1 MRLVFAA
8 ATDVGRMRKNN
19 EDSYLSSQPVA
30 AVADGMGGHSAGE
43 VASAIAIEELAA
55 LGGRGPW
62 ENETAAT
69 DDLKQAI
76 LRANRRIREMAASD
90 RKLNGM
96 GTTLVALL
104 EDGDMVHV
112 ANVGDSR
119 GYLLR
124 QGELSQVTVDHSLVQ
139 ELVDDGRLSP
149 EDAERHP
156 QRSVITRAL
165 GIDPEVEFDLFTY
178 KLQVGDRLLL
188 CSDGLS
194 DVVEPA
200 QIRKV
205 LLRIP
210 SAQRA
215 ARELIGVANEQG
227 GPDNITV
234 IVVDAVDEATALAAE
249 DGGDTTGDLDAG
261 SATGALPPVDAGTD
275 GARGRG
281 GRAGRAARVAEDRSL
296 AKHRRLQ
303 RFLIAGIVVLL
314 LAAALVAGRSFLFS
328 RYFVGFDGD
337 SVAVFQGVPGD
348 VAGLSFSRLVE
359 RSPVSRAQVPAGYA
373 ARLEDGVQADDLAD
387 ARSIALCAP
396 LVFSPDGCTGAVPT
410 TTATPTTAAATTT
423 TTTTTRAAGG

>member
-19 EDSYLSSQPVA
+19 EDSYLSAKPVA

-55 LGGRGPW
+55 LRDRGPW

-69 DDLKQAI
+69 EDLKQAI

-165 GIDPEVEFDLFTY
+165 GIDHEVEFDLFTY

-200 QIRKV
+200 QIRNV
-205 LLRIP
+205 LLRVR
-210 SAQRA
+210 SAQKA
-215 ARELIGVANEQG
+215 ARQLVSVANEQG

-234 IVVDAVDEATALAAE
+234 IVVDAVDDSAVEEVEEVE
-249 DGGDTTGDLDAG
+249 DERTGDLADG
-261 SATGALPPVDAGTD
+261 SATGALPLVSGD
-275 GARGRG
+275 GDGFAARG
-281 GRAGRAARVAEDRSL
+281 GRAARAAKDRSL
-296 AKHRRLQ
+296 AMHRRLQ

-314 LAAALVAGRSFLFS
+314 AAVLLVAGRSFLFS
-328 RYFVGFDGD
+328 RYWVGFDGD

-348 VAGLSFSRLVE
+348 VAGLRFSRLVE
-359 RSPVSRAQVPAGYA
+359 RSPVVRAQVPPGYA
-373 ARLEDGVQADDLAD
+373 ARLDDGIQADGLAD
-387 ARSIALCAP
+387 ARAIALCAP
-396 LVFSPDGCTGAVPT
+396 LVFSPGGCGGAAGPAT
-410 TTATPTTAAATTT
+410 TAATPTTAVATTS
-423 TTTTTRAAGG
+423 TRAAGG

>member
-55 LGGRGPW
+55 LGERGPW

-76 LRANRRIREMAASD
+76 LRANRRIRGMAASD

-104 EDGDMVHV
+104 QDGDMVHV

-149 EDAERHP
+149 KDAERHP

-194 DVVEPA
+194 DVVEPT
-200 QIRKV
+200 QIRNV
-205 LLRIP
+205 LLRVRSP
-210 SAQRA
+210 QKA
-215 ARELIGVANEQG
+215 ARQLITVANEQG

-234 IVVDAVDEATALAAE
+234 IVVDAVDESAALDLE
-249 DGGDTTGDLDAG
+249 DEQTGDLTDG
-261 SATGALPPVDAGTD
+261 SATGALPLVSGDGDAPV
-275 GARGRG
+275 ARGRG
-281 GRAGRAARVAEDRSL
+281 GRAARAAKDRSL
-296 AKHRRLQ
+296 AMHRRLQ

-314 LAAALVAGRSFLFS
+314 AAVLLVAGRSFLFS
-328 RYFVGFDGD
+328 RYWVGFDGD

-348 VAGLSFSRLVE
+348 VAGLRFSRLVE

-373 ARLEDGVQADDLAD
+373 ARLEDGVQADSLAD
-387 ARSIALCAP
+387 ARAIALCAP
-396 LVFSPDGCTGAVPT
+396 LVFSPGGCTGVTPSS
-410 TTATPTTAAATTT
+410 TAATPTPTTAVGTTS
-423 TTTTTRAAGG
+423 TRAAGG

>member
-19 EDSYLSSQPVA
+19 EDSYLSAEPVA

-55 LGGRGPW
+55 LGERGPW

-104 EDGDMVHV
+104 QDGDMVHV

-194 DVVEPA
+194 DVVETT
-200 QIRKV
+200 QIRNV
-205 LLRIP
+205 LLRVRSP
-210 SAQRA
+210 QKA
-215 ARELIGVANEQG
+215 ARQLITVANEQG

-234 IVVDAVDEATALAAE
+234 IVVDAVDESAALDLE
-249 DGGDTTGDLDAG
+249 DEQTGDLTDG
-261 SATGALPPVDAGTD
+261 SATGALPLVSGDGDALA
-275 GARGRG
+275 ARGRG
-281 GRAGRAARVAEDRSL
+281 GRAARAAKDRSL
-296 AKHRRLQ
+296 AMHRRLQ

-314 LAAALVAGRSFLFS
+314 AAVLLVAGRSLLFS
-328 RYFVGFDGD
+328 RYWVGFDGD

-348 VAGLSFSRLVE
+348 VAGLRFSRLVE

-373 ARLEDGVQADDLAD
+373 ARLEDGVQADSLAD
-387 ARSIALCAP
+387 ARAIALCAP
-396 LVFSPDGCTGAVPT
+396 LVFSPGGCTGATPS
-410 TTATPTTAAATTT
+410 TTAATPTPTTAVGTTS
-423 TTTTTRAAGG
+423 TRAAGG

>member
-55 LGGRGPW
+55 LGSRGPW

-76 LRANRRIREMAASD
+76 LRANRRIRETAAGD

-165 GIDPEVEFDLFTY
+165 GIDREVEFDLFTY

-200 QIRKV
+200 QIRNV
-205 LLRIP
+205 LLRVRN
-210 SAQRA
+210 SHQAAQK
-215 ARELIGVANEQG
+215 LVTVANEQG

-234 IVVDAVDEATALAAE
+234 IVVDAVDEATAQAME
-249 DGGDTTGDLDAG
+249 EGGDTTGDLAVG
-261 SATGALPPVDAGTD
+261 SATGALPVVDGD
-275 GARGRG
+275 GAG
-281 GRAGRAARVAEDRSL
+281 GRSGRAARAKDRSV
-296 AKHRRLQ
+296 ARHRRLQ
-303 RFLIAGIVVLL
+303 RFLVAGIVVLVV
-314 LAAALVAGRSFLFS
+314 AALLVAGRSFLFS
-328 RYFVGFDGD
+328 RYWVGFDGD
-337 SVAVFQGVPGD
+337 TVAVFQGVPGD
-348 VAGLSFSRLVE
+348 VAGIQFSRLVE
-359 RSPVSRAQVPAGYA
+359 RTPVTRAEVPAGYA
-373 ARLEDGVQADDLAD
+373 ARLEDGVLADNLAD

-396 LVFSPDGCTGAVPT
+396 LVFSPDGCTGTPAAST
-410 TTATPTTAAATTT
+410 TTPTPTPTTAAATTT
-423 TTTTTRAAGG
+423 TKAQGG

>member
-19 EDSYLSSQPVA
+19 EDSYLSSKPVA

-55 LGGRGPW
+55 LGHRGPW
-62 ENETAAT
+62 ANETAAT

-205 LLRIP
+205 LLRVRN
-210 SAQRA
+210 AQRA
-215 ARELIGVANEQG
+215 ARELVTVANEQG

-234 IVVDAVDEATALAAE
+234 IVVDAVDDAMADLEEA
-249 DGGDTTGDLDAG
+249 GGDTTGDLAG
-261 SATGALPPVDAGTD
+261 SATGALPLVGDAELD
-275 GARGRG
+275 GDRRAG
-281 GRAGRAARVAEDRSL
+281 GGRAARAAEDRSL
-296 AKHRRLQ
+296 AMHRRLQ
-303 RFLIAGIVVLL
+303 RALVAGIVVVAV
-314 LAAALVAGRSFLFS
+314 AALLVAGRSFLFS

-337 SVAVFQGVPGD
+337 NVAVFQGVPGD
-348 VAGLSFSRLVE
+348 VAGVRFSRLVE
-359 RSPVSRAQVPAGYA
+359 RSPVTRAQVPPGYA

-387 ARSIALCAP
+387 ARNIALCAP
-396 LVFSPDGCTGAVPT
+396 QVFSPDGCTGTAPT
-410 TTATPTTAAATTT
+410 TTATTAATTT
-423 TTTTTRAAGG
+423 TAAGG

>member
-19 EDSYLSSQPVA
+19 EDSYLSSKPVA

-55 LGGRGPW
+55 LRDRGPW

-76 LRANRRIREMAASD
+76 LRANRRIREMAARD

-194 DVVEPA
+194 DVVEPT
-200 QIRKV
+200 QIRNV
-205 LLRIP
+205 LLRVRSP
-210 SAQRA
+210 QKA
-215 ARELIGVANEQG
+215 ARQLITVANEQG

-234 IVVDAVDEATALAAE
+234 IVVDAVDESAALDLE
-249 DGGDTTGDLDAG
+249 DEQTGDLTDG
-261 SATGALPPVDAGTD
+261 SATGALPLVAGDGDALA
-275 GARGRG
+275 ARGRG
-281 GRAGRAARVAEDRSL
+281 GRAARAAKDRSL
-296 AKHRRLQ
+296 VMHRRLQ
-303 RFLIAGIVVLL
+303 RFLIAGIVVLV
-314 LAAALVAGRSFLFS
+314 AAVLLVAGRSFLFS
-328 RYFVGFDGD
+328 RYWVGFDGD

-348 VAGLSFSRLVE
+348 VAGLRFSRLVE

-373 ARLEDGVQADDLAD
+373 ARLEDGVQADSLAD
-387 ARSIALCAP
+387 ARAIALCAP
-396 LVFSPDGCTGAVPT
+396 LVFSPGGCTGATPS
-410 TTATPTTAAATTT
+410 TTAATPTPTTAVGTAS
-423 TTTTTRAAGG
+423 TRAAGG

>member
-19 EDSYLSSQPVA
+19 EDSYLSSKPVA

-55 LGGRGPW
+55 LGDRGPW

-90 RKLNGM
+90 HKLNGM

-194 DVVEPA
+194 DVVGTT
-200 QIRKV
+200 QIRNV
-205 LLRIP
+205 LLRVRSP
-210 SAQRA
+210 QKA
-215 ARELIGVANEQG
+215 ARQLVTVANEQG

-234 IVVDAVDEATALAAE
+234 IVVDAVDESALPEVE
-249 DGGDTTGDLDAG
+249 DDQTGDLTAG
-261 SATGALPPVDAGTD
+261 AATGAMPLVEGD
-275 GARGRG
+275 GAPGRRG
-281 GRAGRAARVAEDRSL
+281 GRAARAAKDRSL
-296 AKHRRLQ
+296 ATHRRLQ
-303 RFLIAGIVVLL
+303 RVLVAGIVVLV
-314 LAAALVAGRSFLFS
+314 AAALLVAGRSFLFS
-328 RYFVGFDGD
+328 RYWVGFDGD
-337 SVAVFQGVPGD
+337 TVAVFQGVPGN
-348 VAGLSFSRLVE
+348 VAGLRFSRLVE
-359 RSPVSRAQVPAGYA
+359 RGPVSRAQVPPGYA
-373 ARLEDGVQADDLAD
+373 ARLDDGVQADDLED
-387 ARSIALCAP
+387 ARNIARCAQ
-396 LVFSPDGCTGAVPT
+396 LVFSPGGCTGQAPAT
-410 TTATPTTAAATTT
+410 PEATPTTAVATTS
-423 TTTTTRAAGG
+423 TRAAGG

>member
-55 LGGRGPW
+55 LGSRGPW

-76 LRANRRIREMAASD
+76 LRANRRIRETAAGD

-165 GIDPEVEFDLFTY
+165 GIDREVEFDLFTY

-200 QIRKV
+200 QIRNV
-205 LLRIP
+205 LLRVRN
-210 SAQRA
+210 SHQA
-215 ARELIGVANEQG
+215 ARKLVTVANEQG

-234 IVVDAVDEATALAAE
+234 IVVDAVDEATAQAME
-249 DGGDTTGDLDAG
+249 EGGDTTGDLAVG
-261 SATGALPPVDAGTD
+261 SATGALPVVDGD
-275 GARGRG
+275 GAG
-281 GRAGRAARVAEDRSL
+281 GRSGRAARAKDRSV
-296 AKHRRLQ
+296 ARHRRLQ
-303 RFLIAGIVVLL
+303 RFLVAGIVVLVV
-314 LAAALVAGRSFLFS
+314 AALLVAGRSFLFS
-328 RYFVGFDGD
+328 RYWVGFDGD
-337 SVAVFQGVPGD
+337 TVAVFQGVPGD
-348 VAGLSFSRLVE
+348 VAGIQFSRLVE
-359 RSPVSRAQVPAGYA
+359 RTPVTRAEVPAGYA
-373 ARLEDGVQADDLAD
+373 ARLEDGVLADNLAD

-396 LVFSPDGCTGAVPT
+396 LVFSPDGCTGTPAAST
-410 TTATPTTAAATTT
+410 TTPTTAAATTT
-423 TTTTTRAAGG
+423 TTKAQGG

>member
-19 EDSYLSSQPVA
+19 EDSYLSSKPVA

-55 LGGRGPW
+55 LRGRGPW

-76 LRANRRIREMAASD
+76 LRANRRIREMAAGD

-104 EDGDMVHV
+104 EDGDLVHL

-165 GIDPEVEFDLFTY
+165 GIEPEVEFDLFTY

-194 DVVEPA
+194 DVVEPR
-200 QIRKV
+200 QIRNV
-205 LLRIP
+205 LLRVRNP
-210 SAQRA
+210 DEA
-215 ARELIGVANEQG
+215 ARRLIAVANEQG

-234 IVVDAVDEATALAAE
+234 IVVDANDGSVVEDYEDE
-249 DGGDTTGDLDAG
+249 TGDLAVG
-261 SATGALPPVDAGTD
+261 SATGAMPAVTGD
-275 GARGRG
+275 GGGADGRS
-281 GRAGRAARVAEDRSL
+281 GRAARAAKDRTL
-296 AKHRRLQ
+296 AMHRRLQ
-303 RFLIAGIVVLL
+303 RVLLAGIVVLVVV
-314 LAAALVAGRSFLFS
+314 AVLVAGRSFLFS
-328 RYFVGFDGD
+328 RYWVGFDGD
-337 SVAVFQGVPGD
+337 TVAVFQGVPGD
-348 VAGLSFSRLVE
+348 VAGLRFSRMLE
-359 RSPVSRAQVPAGYA
+359 HSPVSRAQVPAGYA
-373 ARLEDGVQADDLAD
+373 ARLEAGVPADDLDD
-387 ARSIALCAP
+387 ARRIAGCAP
-396 LVFSPDGCTGAVPT
+396 LVFSPDGCSVAATSTTAPPT
-410 TTATPTTAAATTT
+410 TVAATS
-423 TTTTTRAAGG
+423 TRASGG

>member
-1 MRLVFAA
+1 MPLVFAA
-8 ATDVGRMRKNN
+8 PTDVGRMRKNN
-19 EDSYLSSQPVA
+19 EDSYLSAKPVA

-55 LGGRGPW
+55 LGERGPW

-104 EDGDMVHV
+104 QDGDMVHV

-124 QGELSQVTVDHSLVQ
+124 QGELSQVTIDHSLVQ

-194 DVVEPA
+194 DVVEPT
-200 QIRKV
+200 QIRNV
-205 LLRIP
+205 LLRVRSP
-210 SAQRA
+210 QKA
-215 ARELIGVANEQG
+215 ARQLVTVANEQG

-234 IVVDAVDEATALAAE
+234 IVVDAVDESAALDLE
-249 DGGDTTGDLDAG
+249 DEQTGDLTDG
-261 SATGALPPVDAGTD
+261 SATGALPLVAGDGDALA
-275 GARGRG
+275 ARGRG
-281 GRAGRAARVAEDRSL
+281 GRASRAAKDRSL
-296 AKHRRLQ
+296 VMHRRLQ
-303 RFLIAGIVVLL
+303 RFLIAGIVVLV
-314 LAAALVAGRSFLFS
+314 AAVLLVAGRSFLFS
-328 RYFVGFDGD
+328 RYWVGFDGD

-348 VAGLSFSRLVE
+348 VAGLRFSRLVE

-373 ARLEDGVQADDLAD
+373 ARLEDGVQADSLAD
-387 ARSIALCAP
+387 ARAIALCAP
-396 LVFSPDGCTGAVPT
+396 LVFSPGGCTGATPS
-410 TTATPTTAAATTT
+410 TTAATPTPTTAVGTTS
-423 TTTTTRAAGG
+423 TRAAGG

>member
-43 VASAIAIEELAA
+43 VASAIAIEELDA
-55 LGGRGPW
+55 LRGRGPW

-112 ANVGDSR
+112 ANIGDSR

-165 GIDPEVEFDLFTY
+165 GIDREVEFDLFTY

-205 LLRIP
+205 LLRVRN
-210 SAQRA
+210 AQRA
-215 ARELIGVANEQG
+215 ARELVGVANEQG

-234 IVVDAVDEATALAAE
+234 IVVDAVDEATDLAAG

-261 SATGALPPVDAGTD
+261 SATGALPLVDAGAD
-275 GARGRG
+275 GSRGRG
-281 GRAGRAARVAEDRSL
+281 GRAARAAKDRSL

-303 RFLIAGIVVLL
+303 RVLIAGIVVLV
-314 LAAALVAGRSFLFS
+314 LAAILVAGRGFLFS
-328 RYFVGFDGD
+328 RYWVGFDGD

-348 VAGLSFSRLVE
+348 VAGLRFSRLVE
-359 RSPVSRAQVPAGYA
+359 RSPVTRAQVPAGYA
-373 ARLEDGVQADDLAD
+373 ARLEDGVQADDLED

-396 LVFSPDGCTGAVPT
+396 LVFSPDGCTGVVPT
-410 TTATPTTAAATTT
+410 TTATAPS
-423 TTTTTRAAGG
+423 TTTTRARGG

>member
-19 EDSYLSSQPVA
+19 EDSYLSAKPVA

-55 LGGRGPW
+55 LGERGPW

-104 EDGDMVHV
+104 QDGDMVHV

-194 DVVEPA
+194 DVVEPT
-200 QIRKV
+200 QIRNV
-205 LLRIP
+205 LLRVRSP
-210 SAQRA
+210 QKA
-215 ARELIGVANEQG
+215 ARQLITVANEQG

-234 IVVDAVDEATALAAE
+234 IVVDAVDESAALDLE
-249 DGGDTTGDLDAG
+249 DEQTGDLTDG
-261 SATGALPPVDAGTD
+261 SATGALPLVAGDGDALA
-275 GARGRG
+275 ARGG
-281 GRAGRAARVAEDRSL
+281 GGRAARAAKDRSL
-296 AKHRRLQ
+296 VMHRRLQ
-303 RFLIAGIVVLL
+303 RFLIAGIVVLV
-314 LAAALVAGRSFLFS
+314 AAVLLVAGRSFLFS
-328 RYFVGFDGD
+328 RYWVGFDGD

-348 VAGLSFSRLVE
+348 VAGLRFSRLVE

-373 ARLEDGVQADDLAD
+373 ARLEDGVQADSLAD
-387 ARSIALCAP
+387 ARAIALCAP
-396 LVFSPDGCTGAVPT
+396 LVFSPGGCTGATPS
-410 TTATPTTAAATTT
+410 TTAATPTPTTAVGTTS
-423 TTTTTRAAGG
+423 TRAAGG

>member
-19 EDSYLSSQPVA
+19 EDSYLSSKPVA

-55 LGGRGPW
+55 LGSRGPW

-194 DVVEPA
+194 DVVGRP
-200 QIRKV
+200 QIRNV
-205 LLRIP
+205 LLRVRSP
-210 SAQRA
+210 QKA
-215 ARELIGVANEQG
+215 ARQLVTAANEQG

-234 IVVDAVDEATALAAE
+234 IVVDAVDESALPEVEE
-249 DGGDTTGDLDAG
+249 DETGDLTVGA
-261 SATGALPPVDAGTD
+261 ATGAMPLVEGD
-275 GARGRG
+275 GAPARRG
-281 GRAGRAARVAEDRSL
+281 GRAARAAKDRSL
-296 AKHRRLQ
+296 AMHRRLQ
-303 RFLIAGIVVLL
+303 RVLIAGIVVL
-314 LAAALVAGRSFLFS
+314 AAAALLVAGRSFLFS
-328 RYFVGFDGD
+328 RYWVGFDGD
-337 SVAVFQGVPGD
+337 TVAVFQGVPGN
-348 VAGLSFSRLVE
+348 VAGLRFYRLVE
-359 RSPVSRAQVPAGYA
+359 RSPVGRAQVPPGYA
-373 ARLEDGVQADDLAD
+373 ARLDDGVQADNLED
-387 ARSIALCAP
+387 ARNLARCAP
-396 LVFSPDGCTGAVPT
+396 LVFSPGGCTGQAPAT
-410 TTATPTTAAATTT
+410 PTATPTTAVATTS
-423 TTTTTRAAGG
+423 TRAAGG

>member
-19 EDSYLSSQPVA
+19 EDSYLSSKPVA

-178 KLQVGDRLLL
+178 KLQIGDRLLL

-194 DVVEPA
+194 DVVEPT

-205 LLRIP
+205 LLRVR
-210 SAQRA
+210 SAHRA
-215 ARELIGVANEQG
+215 ARKLVTVANEQG

-234 IVVDAVDEATALAAE
+234 IVVDAVDEA
-249 DGGDTTGDLDAG
+249 DG
-261 SATGALPPVDAGTD
+261 
-275 GARGRG
+275 RGRG
-281 GRAGRAARVAEDRSL
+281 GRRRHHRRPGRRVGHRGPAGGRRRRAGRPPERSG
-296 AKHRRLQ
+296 R
-303 RFLIAGIVVLL
+303 G
-314 LAAALVAGRSFLFS
+314 AGR
-328 RYFVGFDGD
+328 
-337 SVAVFQGVPGD
+337 PG
-348 VAGLSFSRLVE
+348 RP
-359 RSPVSRAQVPAGYA
+359 RT
-373 ARLEDGVQADDLAD
+373 ARWP
-387 ARSIALCAP
+387 C
-396 LVFSPDGCTGAVPT
+396 
-410 TTATPTTAAATTT
+410 TAASS
-423 TTTTTRAAGG
+423 GS

>member
-1 MRLVFAA
+1 MGDE
-8 ATDVGRMRKNN
+8 TD
-19 EDSYLSSQPVA
+19 
-30 AVADGMGGHSAGE
+30 
-43 VASAIAIEELAA
+43 
-55 LGGRGPW
+55 
-62 ENETAAT
+62 AT
-69 DDLKQAI
+69 DDLKHAI

-178 KLQVGDRLLL
+178 KLLVGDRLLL

-205 LLRIP
+205 LLRVR

-215 ARELIGVANEQG
+215 ARELVTVANDQG

-234 IVVDAVDEATALAAE
+234 IVVDAVDDATAEAE
-249 DGGDTTGDLDAG
+249 EAGGDTTGDLAAG
-261 SATGALPPVDAGTD
+261 SATGALPVVGDAELD
-275 GARGRG
+275 GDR
-281 GRAGRAARVAEDRSL
+281 RAGSGRAARAAKDRSL
-296 AKHRRLQ
+296 AMHRRLQ
-303 RFLIAGIVVLL
+303 RVLIAGIVVVA
-314 LAAALVAGRSFLFS
+314 LAVLLVAGRSFLFS
-328 RYFVGFDGD
+328 RYWVGFDGD
-337 SVAVFQGVPGD
+337 TVAVFQGVPGTWP
-348 VAGLSFSRLVE
+348 GSGSRAWSSAA
-359 RSPVSRAQVPAGYA
+359 RSPGPRCRPGTPPG
-373 ARLEDGVQADDLAD
+373 LDDGVQADDLAD

-396 LVFSPDGCTGAVPT
+396 QVFSPDGCTGAPA

-423 TTTTTRAAGG
+423 STRAPGG

>member
-55 LGGRGPW
+55 LRDRGPW
-62 ENETAAT
+62 DSETAAT

-205 LLRIP
+205 LLRVGN
-210 SAQRA
+210 AHRA
-215 ARELIGVANEQG
+215 ARELVTVANEQG

-281 GRAGRAARVAEDRSL
+281 GRAGRAARAAEDRSL

-303 RFLIAGIVVLL
+303 RFLIAGIVVLV

-423 TTTTTRAAGG
+423 RAAGG

>member
-19 EDSYLSSQPVA
+19 EDSYLSAEPVA

-43 VASAIAIEELAA
+43 VASAIAIEELAT
-55 LGGRGPW
+55 LGDRGPW

-90 RKLNGM
+90 HKLNGM

-104 EDGDMVHV
+104 QDGDMVHV

-165 GIDPEVEFDLFTY
+165 GIEPEVEFDLFTY

-200 QIRKV
+200 QIRNV
-205 LLRIP
+205 LLRVR
-210 SAQRA
+210 SAQKA
-215 ARELIGVANEQG
+215 ARQLVTVANEQG

-234 IVVDAVDEATALAAE
+234 IVVDAVDESARPEVE
-249 DGGDTTGDLDAG
+249 DETGDLTAG
-261 SATGALPPVDAGTD
+261 AMPLVDDGQPAGR
-275 GARGRG
+275 RGS
-281 GRAGRAARVAEDRSL
+281 RAARAAKDRSL
-296 AKHRRLQ
+296 AMHRRLQ
-303 RFLIAGIVVLL
+303 RVLVAGIVVLV
-314 LAAALVAGRSFLFS
+314 AAALLVAGRSFLFS
-328 RYFVGFDGD
+328 RYWVGFDGD
-337 SVAVFQGVPGD
+337 TVAVFQGVPGN
-348 VAGLSFSRLVE
+348 VAGLRFSRLVE

-373 ARLEDGVQADDLAD
+373 ARLEDGVQADSLAD
-387 ARSIALCAP
+387 ARAIALCAP
-396 LVFSPDGCTGAVPT
+396 LVFSPGGCTGQAPAT
-410 TTATPTTAAATTT
+410 PAATPTTAVATTS
-423 TTTTTRAAGG
+423 TRAAGG

>member
-1 MRLVFAA
+1 
-8 ATDVGRMRKNN
+8 
-19 EDSYLSSQPVA
+19 
-30 AVADGMGGHSAGE
+30 MGGHSAGE

-55 LGGRGPW
+55 LGRRGPW
-62 ENETAAT
+62 ANETDAT

-178 KLQVGDRLLL
+178 KLLVGDRLLL

-205 LLRIP
+205 LLRVR

-215 ARELIGVANEQG
+215 ARELVTVANDQG

-234 IVVDAVDEATALAAE
+234 IVVDAVDDATAEAEE
-249 DGGDTTGDLDAG
+249 DGGDTTGDLAAG
-261 SATGALPPVDAGTD
+261 SATGALPLVGDAELD
-275 GARGRG
+275 GDR
-281 GRAGRAARVAEDRSL
+281 RAGSGRAARAAKDRSL
-296 AKHRRLQ
+296 AMHRRLQ
-303 RFLIAGIVVLL
+303 RVLIAGIVVVA
-314 LAAALVAGRSFLFS
+314 LAVLLVAGRGFLMS
-328 RYFVGFDGD
+328 RYWVGFDGD
-337 SVAVFQGVPGD
+337 TVAVFQGVPGN
-348 VAGLSFSRLVE
+348 VAGIRFSRLVE
-359 RSPVSRAQVPAGYA
+359 RSPVTRAQVPPGYA
-373 ARLEDGVQADDLAD
+373 ARLDDGVQADDLAD
-387 ARSIALCAP
+387 ARNIALCAP
-396 LVFSPDGCTGAVPT
+396 QVFSPDGCTGAPA

-423 TTTTTRAAGG
+423 STRAPGG

>member
-19 EDSYLSSQPVA
+19 EDSYLSAQPVA

-55 LGGRGPW
+55 LGERGPW

-104 EDGDMVHV
+104 QDGDMVHV

-200 QIRKV
+200 QIRNV
-205 LLRIP
+205 LLRVR
-210 SAQRA
+210 SAQKA
-215 ARELIGVANEQG
+215 ARQLVTVANEQG

-234 IVVDAVDEATALAAE
+234 IVVDAVDESAALDLE
-249 DGGDTTGDLDAG
+249 DEQTGDLTDG
-261 SATGALPPVDAGTD
+261 SATGALPLVSGDGDAPV
-275 GARGRG
+275 ARGRG
-281 GRAGRAARVAEDRSL
+281 GRAARAAKDRSL
-296 AKHRRLQ
+296 VMHRRLQ
-303 RFLIAGIVVLL
+303 RFLIAGIVVLV
-314 LAAALVAGRSFLFS
+314 AAVLLVAGRSFLFS
-328 RYFVGFDGD
+328 RYWVGFDGD

-348 VAGLSFSRLVE
+348 VAGLRFSRLVE
-359 RSPVSRAQVPAGYA
+359 HSPVTRAEVPAGYA
-373 ARLEDGVQADDLAD
+373 ARLEDGVQADSLAD
-387 ARSIALCAP
+387 ARAIALCAP
-396 LVFSPDGCTGAVPT
+396 LVFSP
-410 TTATPTTAAATTT
+410 
-423 TTTTTRAAGG
+423 

>member
-19 EDSYLSSQPVA
+19 EDSYLSQKPVA

-55 LGGRGPW
+55 LRGRGPW

-76 LRANRRIREMAASD
+76 LRANRRIREMAAGD

-104 EDGDMVHV
+104 EDGDLVHL

-165 GIDPEVEFDLFTY
+165 GIEPEVEFDLFTY

-194 DVVEPA
+194 DVVEPR
-200 QIRKV
+200 QIRNV
-205 LLRIP
+205 LLRVRNP
-210 SAQRA
+210 DEA
-215 ARELIGVANEQG
+215 ARRLIAVANEQG

-234 IVVDAVDEATALAAE
+234 IVVDANDGSVVEDHEDE
-249 DGGDTTGDLDAG
+249 TGDLAVG
-261 SATGALPPVDAGTD
+261 SATGAMPAVTGD
-275 GARGRG
+275 GAADGRS
-281 GRAGRAARVAEDRSL
+281 GRAARAAKDRSL
-296 AKHRRLQ
+296 AMHRRLQ
-303 RFLIAGIVVLL
+303 RVLLAAIVVLV
-314 LAAALVAGRSFLFS
+314 AVAVLVAGRSFLFS
-328 RYFVGFDGD
+328 RYWVGFDGD
-337 SVAVFQGVPGD
+337 TVAVFQGVPGD
-348 VAGLSFSRLVE
+348 VAGLRFSRMLE
-359 RSPVSRAQVPAGYA
+359 HSPVSRAQVPAGYA
-373 ARLEDGVQADDLAD
+373 ARLEAGVPADDLDD
-387 ARSIALCAP
+387 ARRIAGCAP
-396 LVFSPDGCTGAVPT
+396 LVFSPDGCSGAAT
-410 TTATPTTAAATTT
+410 STTATPTTTVATTS
-423 TTTTTRAAGG
+423 TRASGG

>member
-55 LGGRGPW
+55 LGSRGPW

-76 LRANRRIREMAASD
+76 LRANRRIRETAAGD

-200 QIRKV
+200 QIRNV
-205 LLRIP
+205 LLRVRN
-210 SAQRA
+210 SHQA
-215 ARELIGVANEQG
+215 ARKLVTVANEQG

-234 IVVDAVDEATALAAE
+234 IVVDAVDEATAQAME
-249 DGGDTTGDLDAG
+249 EGGDTTGDLAVG
-261 SATGALPPVDAGTD
+261 SATGALPVVDGD
-275 GARGRG
+275 GARGRS
-281 GRAGRAARVAEDRSL
+281 GRAARAKDRSL
-296 AKHRRLQ
+296 ARHRRLQ
-303 RFLIAGIVVLL
+303 RFLLAGIVVLVV
-314 LAAALVAGRSFLFS
+314 AALLVAGRSFLFS
-328 RYFVGFDGD
+328 RYWVGFDGD
-337 SVAVFQGVPGD
+337 AVAVFQGVPGD
-348 VAGLSFSRLVE
+348 VAGIQFSRLVE
-359 RSPVSRAQVPAGYA
+359 RSPVTRAEVPAGYA
-373 ARLEDGVQADDLAD
+373 ARLEDGVLADDLAD

-396 LVFSPDGCTGAVPT
+396 LVFSPDGCTGTPAAST
-410 TTATPTTAAATTT
+410 TTPTTPAAS
-423 TTTTTRAAGG
+423 TTTTRAPGG

>member
-205 LLRIP
+205 LLRVRN
-210 SAQRA
+210 AHRA
-215 ARELIGVANEQG
+215 ARELVTVANAHG

-423 TTTTTRAAGG
+423 TRAAGG

>member
-19 EDSYLSSQPVA
+19 EDSYLSQKPVA

-55 LGGRGPW
+55 LRGRGPW

-76 LRANRRIREMAASD
+76 LRANRRIREMAAGD

-104 EDGDMVHV
+104 EDGDLVHL

-165 GIDPEVEFDLFTY
+165 GIEPEVEFDLFTY

-194 DVVEPA
+194 DVVEPR
-200 QIRKV
+200 QIRNV
-205 LLRIP
+205 LLRVRNP
-210 SAQRA
+210 DEA
-215 ARELIGVANEQG
+215 ARRLIAVANEQG

-234 IVVDAVDEATALAAE
+234 IVVDANDGSVVEDYEDE
-249 DGGDTTGDLDAG
+249 TGDLAVG
-261 SATGALPPVDAGTD
+261 SATGAMPAVTGD
-275 GARGRG
+275 GAADGRS
-281 GRAGRAARVAEDRSL
+281 GRAARAAKDRTL
-296 AKHRRLQ
+296 AMHRRLQ
-303 RFLIAGIVVLL
+303 RVLLAGIVVLVVV
-314 LAAALVAGRSFLFS
+314 AVLVAGRSFLFS
-328 RYFVGFDGD
+328 RYWVGFDGD
-337 SVAVFQGVPGD
+337 TVAVFQGVPGD
-348 VAGLSFSRLVE
+348 VAGLRFSRMLE
-359 RSPVSRAQVPAGYA
+359 HSPVSRAQVPAGYA
-373 ARLEDGVQADDLAD
+373 ARLDDGVPADDLDD
-387 ARSIALCAP
+387 ARRIAGCAP
-396 LVFSPDGCTGAVPT
+396 LVFSPDGCSGAAT
-410 TTATPTTAAATTT
+410 STTATPTTTVATTS
-423 TTTTTRAAGG
+423 TRASGG

>member
-19 EDSYLSSQPVA
+19 EDSYLSQKPVA

-55 LGGRGPW
+55 LRGRGPW

-76 LRANRRIREMAASD
+76 LRANRRIREMAAGD

-104 EDGDMVHV
+104 EDGDLVHL

-165 GIDPEVEFDLFTY
+165 GIEPEVEFDLFTY

-194 DVVEPA
+194 DVVEPR
-200 QIRKV
+200 QIRNV
-205 LLRIP
+205 LLRVRNP
-210 SAQRA
+210 DEA
-215 ARELIGVANEQG
+215 ARRLIAVANEQG

-234 IVVDAVDEATALAAE
+234 IVVDANDGSVVEDYEDE
-249 DGGDTTGDLDAG
+249 TGDLAVG
-261 SATGALPPVDAGTD
+261 SATGAMPAVTGD
-275 GARGRG
+275 GAADGRS
-281 GRAGRAARVAEDRSL
+281 GRAARVAKDRSL
-296 AKHRRLQ
+296 AMHRRLQ
-303 RFLIAGIVVLL
+303 RVLLAGIVVLVVV
-314 LAAALVAGRSFLFS
+314 AVLVAGRSFLFS
-328 RYFVGFDGD
+328 RYWVGFDGD
-337 SVAVFQGVPGD
+337 TVAVFQGVPGD
-348 VAGLSFSRLVE
+348 VAGLRFSRMLE
-359 RSPVSRAQVPAGYA
+359 HSPVSRAQVPAGYA
-373 ARLEDGVQADDLAD
+373 ARLEAGVPADDLDD
-387 ARSIALCAP
+387 ARRIAGCAP
-396 LVFSPDGCTGAVPT
+396 LVFSPDGCSGAAT
-410 TTATPTTAAATTT
+410 STTATPTTTVATTS
-423 TTTTTRAAGG
+423 TRASGG

>member
-19 EDSYLSSQPVA
+19 EDSYLSSKPVA

-55 LGGRGPW
+55 LGRRGPW
-62 ENETAAT
+62 ANETDAT

-205 LLRIP
+205 LLRVR

-215 ARELIGVANEQG
+215 ARELVTVANDQG

-234 IVVDAVDEATALAAE
+234 IVVDAVDETAAGGTAATPPA
-249 DGGDTTGDLDAG
+249 TYAG
-261 SATGALPPVDAGTD
+261 SALGPC
-275 GARGRG
+275 RW
-281 GRAGRAARVAEDRSL
+281 
-296 AKHRRLQ
+296 
-303 RFLIAGIVVLL
+303 
-314 LAAALVAGRSFLFS
+314 
-328 RYFVGFDGD
+328 
-337 SVAVFQGVPGD
+337 
-348 VAGLSFSRLVE
+348 
-359 RSPVSRAQVPAGYA
+359 
-373 ARLEDGVQADDLAD
+373 
-387 ARSIALCAP
+387 
-396 LVFSPDGCTGAVPT
+396 
-410 TTATPTTAAATTT
+410 ATPS
-423 TTTTTRAAGG
+423 

>member
-19 EDSYLSSQPVA
+19 EDSYLSSKPVA

-55 LGGRGPW
+55 LGDRGPW

-90 RKLNGM
+90 HKLNGM

-124 QGELSQVTVDHSLVQ
+124 PGELSQVTVDHSLVQ

-194 DVVEPA
+194 DVVGTT
-200 QIRKV
+200 QIRNV
-205 LLRIP
+205 LLRVRSP
-210 SAQRA
+210 QKA
-215 ARELIGVANEQG
+215 ARQLVTVANEQG

-234 IVVDAVDEATALAAE
+234 IVVDAVDESALPEVE
-249 DGGDTTGDLDAG
+249 DDQTGDLTAG
-261 SATGALPPVDAGTD
+261 AATGAMPLVEGD
-275 GARGRG
+275 GAPGRRG
-281 GRAGRAARVAEDRSL
+281 GRAARAAKDRSL
-296 AKHRRLQ
+296 ATHRRLQ
-303 RFLIAGIVVLL
+303 RVLVAGIVVLV
-314 LAAALVAGRSFLFS
+314 AAALLVAGRSFLFS
-328 RYFVGFDGD
+328 RYWVGFDGD
-337 SVAVFQGVPGD
+337 TVAVFQGVPGN
-348 VAGLSFSRLVE
+348 VAGLRFSRLVE
-359 RSPVSRAQVPAGYA
+359 RGPVSRALVPPGYA
-373 ARLEDGVQADDLAD
+373 ARLDDGVQADDLED
-387 ARSIALCAP
+387 ARNIARCAP
-396 LVFSPDGCTGAVPT
+396 LVFSPGGCTGQAPAT
-410 TTATPTTAAATTT
+410 PEATPTTAVATTS
-423 TTTTTRAAGG
+423 TRAAGG

>member
-410 TTATPTTAAATTT
+410 TTAPPTTAAATTT
-423 TTTTTRAAGG
+423 RAAGG

>member
-43 VASAIAIEELAA
+43 VASAIAIEELAG
-55 LGGRGPW
+55 LRDRGPW

-69 DDLKQAI
+69 EALKQAI

-104 EDGDMVHV
+104 EDGDLVHL

-194 DVVEPA
+194 DVVEPT
-200 QIRKV
+200 QIRNV
-205 LLRIP
+205 LLRERNP
-210 SAQRA
+210 QRA
-215 ARELIGVANEQG
+215 ARRLIAVANEQG

-234 IVVDAVDEATALAAE
+234 IVVDATDASVAAVEGE
-249 DGGDTTGDLDAG
+249 DTGDLAG
-261 SATGALPPVDAGTD
+261 SATGAMPAVGDGDAP
-275 GARGRG
+275 AMG
-281 GRAGRAARVAEDRSL
+281 GRAERAAKDRSL
-296 AKHRRLQ
+296 AMHRRLQ
-303 RFLIAGIVVLL
+303 RVLIAAIVVVM
-314 LAAALVAGRSFLFS
+314 AAALLVAGRSFLFS
-328 RYFVGFDGD
+328 RYWVGFDGD
-337 SVAVFQGVPGD
+337 AVAVFQGVPGD
-348 VAGLSFSRLVE
+348 VAGLRFSRMVE
-359 RSPVSRAQVPAGYA
+359 HSPVSRAQVPAGYA
-373 ARLEDGVQADDLAD
+373 ARLEDGVPADDLAD
-387 ARSIALCAP
+387 ARRVAACAP
-396 LVFSPDGCTGAVPT
+396 LVFSPGGCSGAAAST
-410 TTATPTTAAATTT
+410 TTVPPTTAAP
-423 TTTTTRAAGG
+423 TTTRAAGG

>member
-19 EDSYLSSQPVA
+19 EDSYLSSKPVA

-55 LGGRGPW
+55 LGDRGPW

-188 CSDGLS
+188 CSDGLT
-194 DVVEPA
+194 DVVGTA
-200 QIRKV
+200 QIRNV
-205 LLRIP
+205 LLRVRSP
-210 SAQRA
+210 QKA
-215 ARELIGVANEQG
+215 ARQLVTVANEQG

-234 IVVDAVDEATALAAE
+234 IVVDAVDESALPEVE
-249 DGGDTTGDLDAG
+249 DDETGDLTAG
-261 SATGALPPVDAGTD
+261 AATGAMPLVEGD
-275 GARGRG
+275 GAPGRRG
-281 GRAGRAARVAEDRSL
+281 GRAARAKDRSL
-296 AKHRRLQ
+296 AMHRRLQ
-303 RFLIAGIVVLL
+303 RVLVAGIVVLV
-314 LAAALVAGRSFLFS
+314 AAALLVAGRSVLFS
-328 RYFVGFDGD
+328 RYWVGFDGD
-337 SVAVFQGVPGD
+337 TVAVFQGVPGN
-348 VAGLSFSRLVE
+348 VAGLRFSRLVE
-359 RSPVSRAQVPAGYA
+359 RSPVSRAQVPPGYA
-373 ARLEDGVQADDLAD
+373 ARLDDGVQADDLDD
-387 ARSIALCAP
+387 ARSIARCAP
-396 LVFSPDGCTGAVPT
+396 LVFSPGGCTGQAPAVPA
-410 TTATPTTAAATTT
+410 ATPTTAVVTTS
-423 TTTTTRAAGG
+423 TRAAGG

>member
-8 ATDVGRMRKNN
+8 ATDVGRMRTNN

-55 LGGRGPW
+55 LGDRGPW
-62 ENETAAT
+62 ENETDAT

-76 LRANRRIREMAASD
+76 LRANRRIRETAASD

-112 ANVGDSR
+112 ANIGDSR

-205 LLRIP
+205 LLRVRN
-210 SAQRA
+210 AQRA
-215 ARELIGVANEQG
+215 ARELVTVANEQG

-234 IVVDAVDEATALAAE
+234 IVVDAVDEAAALAAE
-249 DGGDTTGDLDAG
+249 DRGDTTGDLNAG
-261 SATGALPPVDAGTD
+261 SATGAQPLVDVGAN

-281 GRAGRAARVAEDRSL
+281 GRAARAAEDRSL

-303 RFLIAGIVVLL
+303 RVLIAGIVVVLL
-314 LAAALVAGRSFLFS
+314 VAALVAGRSFLFS
-328 RYFVGFDGD
+328 RYWVGFDGD

-348 VAGLSFSRLVE
+348 VAGLRFSRLVE
-359 RSPVSRAQVPAGYA
+359 RSPVTRAQVPAGYA

-396 LVFSPDGCTGAVPT
+396 LVFSPDGCTGAATT
-410 TTATPTTAAATTT
+410 TTATATTVAATTT
-423 TTTTTRAAGG
+423 TRAPGG